1 MMKKILLASAVAA
14 VISMSTTG
22 CVTPVVLAGTAIGAS
37 AVVATDQRTTGT
49 MIDDKSIEIKAASI
63 IKNNEKIA
71 KESKLEATS
80 VNGTVLLTGQC
91 LNQKYV
97 DFIVENVKKIDGVD
111 RVINKI
117 TIEESI
123 SLGRRADDTWITTK
137 VKTQLLFGEEINS
150 GRFKVLTEN
159 GVVYLIGLVTK
170 DESIRAVN
178 VASQISGVLKVVKIF
193 EYISVDSKVKPIF
206 IEDESPMTLKET
218 YVEDVVEPSS
228 SNKSI
233 GTEDAPIYY
242 EETGPLETIDNTNT
256 AITPVES
263 NNATVVDVQSQNQ
276 NDGAIIVD
284 KPVLNRVDLSAP
296 ATNDPTIDDS
306 FIIE

>member
-117 TIEESI
+117 TIEEPI

-242 EETGPLETIDNTNT
+242 EEIGPLETIDNTNT

-263 NNATVVDVQSQNQ
+263 NNAAVVDVQSQNQ

-284 KPVLNRVDLSAP
+284 KPVLNRVYLSAP

>member
-37 AVVATDQRTTGT
+37 AVVAIDQRTTGT

-117 TIEESI
+117 TIEEPI

-242 EETGPLETIDNTNT
+242 EEIGPLETIDNTNT

>member
-117 TIEESI
+117 TIEEPI

-242 EETGPLETIDNTNT
+242 EEIGPLETIDNTNT

>member
-1 MMKKILLASAVAA
+1 MIKKILLVSAIATA
-14 VISMSTTG
+14 ISISTTG
-22 CVTPVVLAGTAIGAS
+22 CVTPVVIAGTAIGTS
-37 AVVATDQRTTGT
+37 AVVATDQRTTGA

-63 IKNNEKIA
+63 IKNNENIA
-71 KESKLEATS
+71 RKSKLEATS

-97 DFIVENVKKIDGVD
+97 DFIVENVKKVNNVD

-117 TIEESI
+117 TIEEPI

-137 VKTQLLFGEEINS
+137 VKTQLLFGQEINS

-170 DESIRAVN
+170 DEANRAVN

-193 EYISVDSKVKPIF
+193 EYISENSKVKPIF
-206 IEDESPMTLKET
+206 VEDESPMTLKET

-242 EETGPLETIDNTNT
+242 EETGPLETIDNTKT
-256 AITPVES
+256 TITPIES
-263 NNATVVDVQSQNQ
+263 NEVKDNEVQSQN
-276 NDGAIIVD
+276 DSGVIVD